1 VGPVQKAWTGTGKGG
16 ISVSVIEIRGLSKKF
31 GKNVVLDNIDL
42 VIHEGD
48 VVAIIGPSGT
58 GKSTLLRSINLLEK
72 PEKGTIKINDQ
83 EIDLTTKSAREKLE
97 LRKNTEMVF
106 QQFNLFKNRTA
117 LENVMEGLMVVKK
130 LKKSEARSIAEKHLQ
145 KVGMGDRLSHY
156 PRHLSGGQQQ
166 RVALARMLLYKPDI
180 IMLDEPFSALD
191 GFLKDTLQMEML
203 ELIRDYSG
211 DVLMVSHSRDEIYKF
226 CDHMMLLSEGKT
238 ILKGCTKDIFRR
250 PERMEAAKLTGC
262 KNISSIEKISDYEL
276 YACEWKIRLITEE
289 KIGDSIK
296 YVGIRG
302 HNLIPVQE
310 RSEENVM
317 GIELAGFADTPFQR
331 QYLFQNSDDK
341 TSSKIWWIQD
351 KMDFEEG
358 KLQNIPPFIKFPKE
372 DLLLL
377 L

>member
-1 VGPVQKAWTGTGKGG
+1 MALQVN
-16 ISVSVIEIRGLSKKF
+16 IRKKF
-31 GKNVVLDNIDL
+31 SGFELNVEFETEAGCMGIL
-42 VIHEGD
+42 G
-48 VVAIIGPSGT
+48 ASGC
-58 GKSTLLRSINLLEK
+58 GKSMTLKCVAGIEKPDHGRIVLNGKVLFDSEKGINLPARERRTGYLFQNYALFPTMTVEENLSIVIPGKKRDKLPLVAEQLRRFQLEGLEK
-72 PEKGTIKINDQ
+72 
-83 EIDLTTKSAREKLE
+83 R
-97 LRKNTEMVF
+97 
-106 QQFNLFKNRTA
+106 
-117 LENVMEGLMVVKK
+117 
-130 LKKSEARSIAEKHLQ
+130 
-145 KVGMGDRLSHY
+145 Y
-156 PRHLSGGQQQ
+156 PSQLSGGQQQ

-203 ELIRDYSG
+203 ELIREYNG

-276 YACEWKIRLITEE
+276 YACEWKIKLKTEE
-289 KIGDSIK
+289 KIGDSVR

-341 TSSKIWWIQD
+341 TSSKIWWVQD

-358 KLQNIPPFIKFPKE
+358 KIHNIPPFMKFPKE

>member
-1 VGPVQKAWTGTGKGG
+1 MALQVN
-16 ISVSVIEIRGLSKKF
+16 IRKKF
-31 GKNVVLDNIDL
+31 SGFELNVEFETEAGCMGIL
-42 VIHEGD
+42 G
-48 VVAIIGPSGT
+48 ASGC
-58 GKSTLLRSINLLEK
+58 GKSMTLKCVAGIETPDQGRIVLNGKVLFDSEKGINLPARERRTGYLFQNYALFPTMTVEENLSIVIPGKKRDKFPRVAEQLRRFQLEGLEK
-72 PEKGTIKINDQ
+72 
-83 EIDLTTKSAREKLE
+83 R
-97 LRKNTEMVF
+97 
-106 QQFNLFKNRTA
+106 
-117 LENVMEGLMVVKK
+117 
-130 LKKSEARSIAEKHLQ
+130 
-145 KVGMGDRLSHY
+145 Y
-156 PRHLSGGQQQ
+156 PSQLSGGQQQ

-276 YACEWKIRLITEE
+276 YACEWKIKLKTEE
-289 KIGDSIK
+289 KIGDTVR

-341 TSSKIWWIQD
+341 TSSKIWWVQD

-358 KLQNIPPFIKFPKE
+358 KIQNIPPFMKFPKE

>member
-1 VGPVQKAWTGTGKGG
+1 MALQVN
-16 ISVSVIEIRGLSKKF
+16 IRKKF
-31 GKNVVLDNIDL
+31 SGFELNVEFETKAGCMGIL
-42 VIHEGD
+42 G
-48 VVAIIGPSGT
+48 ASGC
-58 GKSTLLRSINLLEK
+58 GKSMTLKCVAGIEKPDQGRIVLNGKVLFDSEKGINLPARERRTGYLFQNYALFPTMTVEENLSIVIPGKKQDKLSLVAEQLRRFQLEGLEK
-72 PEKGTIKINDQ
+72 
-83 EIDLTTKSAREKLE
+83 R
-97 LRKNTEMVF
+97 
-106 QQFNLFKNRTA
+106 
-117 LENVMEGLMVVKK
+117 
-130 LKKSEARSIAEKHLQ
+130 
-145 KVGMGDRLSHY
+145 Y
-156 PRHLSGGQQQ
+156 PSQLSGGQQQ

-203 ELIRDYSG
+203 ELIREYNG

-276 YACEWKIRLITEE
+276 YACEWKIKLKTEE
-289 KIGDSIK
+289 KIGDSVR

-358 KLQNIPPFIKFPKE
+358 KIQNIPPFMKFPKE

>member
-1 VGPVQKAWTGTGKGG
+1 MALQVN
-16 ISVSVIEIRGLSKKF
+16 IRKKF
-31 GKNVVLDNIDL
+31 SGFELNVEFETEAGCMGIL
-42 VIHEGD
+42 G
-48 VVAIIGPSGT
+48 ASGC
-58 GKSTLLRSINLLEK
+58 GKSMTLKCVAGIEKPDQGRIVLNGKVLFDSEKGINLPARERRTGYLFQNYALFPTMTVEENLSIVIPGKKRDKLPLVAEQLRRFQLEGLEK
-72 PEKGTIKINDQ
+72 
-83 EIDLTTKSAREKLE
+83 R
-97 LRKNTEMVF
+97 
-106 QQFNLFKNRTA
+106 
-117 LENVMEGLMVVKK
+117 
-130 LKKSEARSIAEKHLQ
+130 
-145 KVGMGDRLSHY
+145 Y
-156 PRHLSGGQQQ
+156 PSQLSGGQQQ

-203 ELIRDYSG
+203 ELIREYNG

-276 YACEWKIRLITEE
+276 YACEWKIKLKTEE
-289 KIGDSIK
+289 KIGDSVR

-341 TSSKIWWIQD
+341 TSSKIWWVQD

-358 KLQNIPPFIKFPKE
+358 KIQNIPPFIKFPKE

>member
-1 VGPVQKAWTGTGKGG
+1 
-16 ISVSVIEIRGLSKKF
+16 
-31 GKNVVLDNIDL
+31 
-42 VIHEGD
+42 
-48 VVAIIGPSGT
+48 
-58 GKSTLLRSINLLEK
+58 
-72 PEKGTIKINDQ
+72 
-83 EIDLTTKSAREKLE
+83 
-97 LRKNTEMVF
+97 
-106 QQFNLFKNRTA
+106 
-117 LENVMEGLMVVKK
+117 
-130 LKKSEARSIAEKHLQ
+130 
-145 KVGMGDRLSHY
+145 
-156 PRHLSGGQQQ
+156 
-166 RVALARMLLYKPDI
+166 MLLYKPDI

-203 ELIRDYSG
+203 ELIREYNG

-276 YACEWKIRLITEE
+276 YACEWKIKLKTEE
-289 KIGDSIK
+289 KIGDSVR

-341 TSSKIWWIQD
+341 TSSKIWWVQD

-358 KLQNIPPFIKFPKE
+358 KIQNIPPFMKFPKE

>member
-1 VGPVQKAWTGTGKGG
+1 MALQVN
-16 ISVSVIEIRGLSKKF
+16 IRKKF
-31 GKNVVLDNIDL
+31 SGFELNVEFETEAGCMGIL
-42 VIHEGD
+42 G
-48 VVAIIGPSGT
+48 ASGC
-58 GKSTLLRSINLLEK
+58 GKSMTLKCVAGIEKPDQGRIVLNGKVLFDSEKGINLPARERRTGYLFQNYALFPTMTVEENLSIVIPGKKRDKLPLVAEQLRRFQLEGLEK
-72 PEKGTIKINDQ
+72 
-83 EIDLTTKSAREKLE
+83 R
-97 LRKNTEMVF
+97 
-106 QQFNLFKNRTA
+106 
-117 LENVMEGLMVVKK
+117 
-130 LKKSEARSIAEKHLQ
+130 
-145 KVGMGDRLSHY
+145 Y
-156 PRHLSGGQQQ
+156 PSQLSGGQQQ

-203 ELIRDYSG
+203 ELIREYKG

-276 YACEWKIRLITEE
+276 YACEWKIKLKTEE
-289 KIGDSIK
+289 KIGDSVR

-341 TSSKIWWIQD
+341 TSSKIWWVQD

-358 KLQNIPPFIKFPKE
+358 KIQNIPPFMKFPKE

>member
-1 VGPVQKAWTGTGKGG
+1 MALQVN
-16 ISVSVIEIRGLSKKF
+16 IRKKF
-31 GKNVVLDNIDL
+31 SGFELNVDFETEAGCMGIL
-42 VIHEGD
+42 G
-48 VVAIIGPSGT
+48 ASGC
-58 GKSTLLRSINLLEK
+58 GKSMTLKCVAGIEKPDQGRIALNGKVLFDSEKGINLPARERRTGYLFQNYALFPTMTVEENLSIVIPGKKRDKLPLVAEQLRRFQLEGLEK
-72 PEKGTIKINDQ
+72 
-83 EIDLTTKSAREKLE
+83 R
-97 LRKNTEMVF
+97 
-106 QQFNLFKNRTA
+106 
-117 LENVMEGLMVVKK
+117 
-130 LKKSEARSIAEKHLQ
+130 
-145 KVGMGDRLSHY
+145 Y
-156 PRHLSGGQQQ
+156 PSQLSGGQQQ

-203 ELIRDYSG
+203 ELIREYNG

-276 YACEWKIRLITEE
+276 YACEWKIKLKTEE
-289 KIGDSIK
+289 KIGDSVR

-341 TSSKIWWIQD
+341 TSSKIWWVQD

>member
-1 VGPVQKAWTGTGKGG
+1 MALQVN
-16 ISVSVIEIRGLSKKF
+16 IRKKF
-31 GKNVVLDNIDL
+31 SGFELNVEFETEAGCMGIL
-42 VIHEGD
+42 G
-48 VVAIIGPSGT
+48 ASGC
-58 GKSTLLRSINLLEK
+58 GKSMTLKCVAGIERPDQGRIVLNGKVLFDSEKGINLPARERRTGYLFQNYALFPTMTVEENLSIVIPGKKRDKLPLVAEQLRRFQLEGLEK
-72 PEKGTIKINDQ
+72 
-83 EIDLTTKSAREKLE
+83 R
-97 LRKNTEMVF
+97 
-106 QQFNLFKNRTA
+106 
-117 LENVMEGLMVVKK
+117 
-130 LKKSEARSIAEKHLQ
+130 
-145 KVGMGDRLSHY
+145 Y
-156 PRHLSGGQQQ
+156 PSQLSGGQQQ

-203 ELIRDYSG
+203 ELIREYNG

-276 YACEWKIRLITEE
+276 YACEWKIKLKTEE
-289 KIGDSIK
+289 KIGDSVR

-341 TSSKIWWIQD
+341 TSSKIWWVQD

-358 KLQNIPPFIKFPKE
+358 KIQNIPPFIKFPKE

>member
-1 VGPVQKAWTGTGKGG
+1 MALQVN
-16 ISVSVIEIRGLSKKF
+16 IRKKF
-31 GKNVVLDNIDL
+31 SGFELNVEFETEAGCMGIL
-42 VIHEGD
+42 G
-48 VVAIIGPSGT
+48 ASGC
-58 GKSTLLRSINLLEK
+58 GKSMTLKCVAGIEKPDQGRIVLNGKVLFDSEKGINLPARERRTGYLFQNYALFPTMTVEENLSIVIPGKKRDKLPLVAEQLRRFQLEGLEK
-72 PEKGTIKINDQ
+72 
-83 EIDLTTKSAREKLE
+83 R
-97 LRKNTEMVF
+97 
-106 QQFNLFKNRTA
+106 
-117 LENVMEGLMVVKK
+117 
-130 LKKSEARSIAEKHLQ
+130 
-145 KVGMGDRLSHY
+145 Y
-156 PRHLSGGQQQ
+156 PSQLSGGQQQ

-203 ELIRDYSG
+203 ELIREYNG

-276 YACEWKIRLITEE
+276 YACEWKIKLKTEE
-289 KIGDSIK
+289 KIGDSVR

-331 QYLFQNSDDK
+331 QYLFQNTDDK
-341 TSSKIWWIQD
+341 TSSKIWWVQD

-358 KLQNIPPFIKFPKE
+358 KIQNIPPFMKFPKE

>member
-1 VGPVQKAWTGTGKGG
+1 MALQVN
-16 ISVSVIEIRGLSKKF
+16 IRKKF
-31 GKNVVLDNIDL
+31 SGFELNVEFETEAGCMGIL
-42 VIHEGD
+42 G
-48 VVAIIGPSGT
+48 ASGC
-58 GKSTLLRSINLLEK
+58 GKSMTLKCVAGIETPDQGRIVLNGKVLFDSEKGINLPARERRTGYLFQNYALFPTMTVEENLSIVLPGKKRDKLPLVAEQLRRFQLEGLEK
-72 PEKGTIKINDQ
+72 
-83 EIDLTTKSAREKLE
+83 R
-97 LRKNTEMVF
+97 
-106 QQFNLFKNRTA
+106 
-117 LENVMEGLMVVKK
+117 
-130 LKKSEARSIAEKHLQ
+130 
-145 KVGMGDRLSHY
+145 Y
-156 PRHLSGGQQQ
+156 PSQLSGGQQQ

-276 YACEWKIRLITEE
+276 YACEWKIKLKTEE

-317 GIELAGFADTPFQR
+317 GIELAGFADTPFQGSTCSR
-331 QYLFQNSDDK
+331 TQTIKPPQRSGGSRIKWTLRKERF
-341 TSSKIWWIQD
+341 KI
-351 KMDFEEG
+351 FRH
-358 KLQNIPPFIKFPKE
+358 L
-372 DLLLL
+372 
-377 L
+377 

>member
-1 VGPVQKAWTGTGKGG
+1 MALQVN
-16 ISVSVIEIRGLSKKF
+16 IRKKF
-31 GKNVVLDNIDL
+31 SGFELNVEFETEAGCMGIL
-42 VIHEGD
+42 G
-48 VVAIIGPSGT
+48 ASGC
-58 GKSTLLRSINLLEK
+58 GKSMTLKCVAGIEKPDQGRIVLNGKVLFDSEKGINLPARERRTGYLFQNYALFPTMTVEENLSIVIPGKKRDKLPLVAEQLRRFQLEGLEK
-72 PEKGTIKINDQ
+72 
-83 EIDLTTKSAREKLE
+83 R
-97 LRKNTEMVF
+97 
-106 QQFNLFKNRTA
+106 
-117 LENVMEGLMVVKK
+117 
-130 LKKSEARSIAEKHLQ
+130 
-145 KVGMGDRLSHY
+145 Y
-156 PRHLSGGQQQ
+156 PSQLSGGQQQ

-203 ELIRDYSG
+203 ELIREYSG

-276 YACEWKIRLITEE
+276 YACEWKIKLKTEE
-289 KIGDSIK
+289 KIGDSVR

-341 TSSKIWWIQD
+341 TSSKIWWVQD

-358 KLQNIPPFIKFPKE
+358 KIQNIPPFMKFPKE

>member
-1 VGPVQKAWTGTGKGG
+1 MALQVN
-16 ISVSVIEIRGLSKKF
+16 IRKKF
-31 GKNVVLDNIDL
+31 SGFELNVEFETEAGCMGIL
-42 VIHEGD
+42 G
-48 VVAIIGPSGT
+48 ASGC
-58 GKSTLLRSINLLEK
+58 GKSMTLKCVAGIEKPDHGRIVLNGKVLFDSEKGINLPARERRTGYLFQNYALFPTMTVEENLSIVIPGKKRDKLPLVAEQLRRFQLEGLEK
-72 PEKGTIKINDQ
+72 
-83 EIDLTTKSAREKLE
+83 R
-97 LRKNTEMVF
+97 
-106 QQFNLFKNRTA
+106 
-117 LENVMEGLMVVKK
+117 
-130 LKKSEARSIAEKHLQ
+130 
-145 KVGMGDRLSHY
+145 Y
-156 PRHLSGGQQQ
+156 PSQLSGGQQQ

-203 ELIRDYSG
+203 ELIREYNG

-276 YACEWKIRLITEE
+276 YACEWKIKLKTEE
-289 KIGDSIK
+289 KIGDSVR

-341 TSSKIWWIQD
+341 TSSKIWWVQD

-358 KLQNIPPFIKFPKE
+358 KIQNIPPFMKFPKE